1 MHLCV
6 YIYIYAWVYN
16 LNVYT
21 IKHECAQ
28 LYHSGD
34 KREDMLYLDI
44 RQYTYTAVSIIHGD
58 IENEYVS
65 AMLIKLSPKE
75 SSYFGINL

>member
-6 YIYIYAWVYN
+6 YIYIYAWVYS

-21 IKHECAQ
+21 IRHECAQ
-28 LYHSGD
+28 LYRSGD

-44 RQYTYTAVSIIHGD
+44 RQYTYTVVSIIHGD
-58 IENEYVS
+58 IKNEYVS
-65 AMLIKLSPKE
+65 AMLIKLSPKG